1 LAPDTVETTPAN
13 PGLGNYNPHTEMM
26 RDEYRVMFEVEDRH
40 WWYRGMRRNIVALL
54 KHHFDWAKHP
64 DPLAL
69 DAGCGTGANLEHLL
83 SGFGGQIPAFRAAG
97 FDLAGEALEYSR
109 KRGLT
114 GKLAR
119 GSITAIPFATATFD
133 LAISLDVINN
143 LPDDQPG
150 FNEVARVLKRE
161 GLFILNL
168 PAYQF
173 LYSEHDLAIRCQRR
187 YNARMVA
194 DRLER
199 AGLKIE
205 RQTYLNTLLFP
216 PAALVRLVKARKM
229 AARPELIR
237 DSADSSP
244 VHSDLL
250 PPPGPINRALEGVM
264 GLEAALLARSNLSL
278 PFGLS
283 IMTLARKVEG
293 A

>member
-1 LAPDTVETTPAN
+1 LAPETVETAPAN
-13 PGLGNYNPHTEMM
+13 PGAGNYNPHTEMM

-40 WWYRGMRRNIVALL
+40 WWYRGMRRNMVALL
-54 KHHFDWAKHP
+54 KRHFDWTKHP

-69 DAGCGTGANLEHLL
+69 DAGCGTGANLQHLL
-83 SGFGGQIPAFRAAG
+83 SGFSGQIPAFRAAG

-119 GSITAIPFATATFD
+119 GSITAIPFATNTFD
-133 LAISLDVINN
+133 LAISFDVINN

-150 FNEVARVLKRE
+150 FNEVARVLKRD

-187 YNARMVA
+187 YNAKMVA
-194 DRLER
+194 DRLKR

-229 AARPELIR
+229 AASPELIR

>member
-1 LAPDTVETTPAN
+1 MVPDTVENTH
-13 PGLGNYNPHTEMM
+13 PGICGGGHNPHTEMM

-40 WWYRGMRRNIVALL
+40 WWYRGMRRNMVSLL
-54 KHHFDWAKHP
+54 KRHFDWSKHP

-69 DAGCGTGANLEHLL
+69 DAGCGTGANLQNLL
-83 SGFGGQIPAFRAAG
+83 NGFSGKVRPFPAVG
-97 FDLAGEALEYSR
+97 FDLAGEALEFSR
-109 KRGLT
+109 RRGLT
-114 GKLAR
+114 GKLAQ
-119 GSITAIPFATATFD
+119 GSITAIPFATDTFD
-133 LAISLDVINN
+133 LAISFDVINN

-150 FNEVARVLKRE
+150 FNEVGRVLKRG

-187 YNARMVA
+187 YNASMVA
-194 DRLER
+194 NRLKQ
-199 AGLKIE
+199 AGLTVE

-237 DSADSSP
+237 DSTDPTP

-250 PPPGPINRALEGVM
+250 PPPGPVNRTLEGIMALE
-264 GLEAALLARSNLSL
+264 ASLLARSNLSL

-283 IMTLARKVEG
+283 IMTLARKV
-293 A
+293 